1 MSDIKTMPDIEV
13 GDFLLSRDDKQ
24 QGIVSRIGTRYCA
37 ACGRISRC
45 ATVRWPD
52 GKITRPCTRGTM
64 ERCSS
69 NGGGNIWRLT

>member
-37 ACGRISRC
+37 A
-45 ATVRWPD
+45 VRWPD

-64 ERCSS
+64 ERCGS
-69 NGGGNIWRLT
+69 NGGGSIWRLT